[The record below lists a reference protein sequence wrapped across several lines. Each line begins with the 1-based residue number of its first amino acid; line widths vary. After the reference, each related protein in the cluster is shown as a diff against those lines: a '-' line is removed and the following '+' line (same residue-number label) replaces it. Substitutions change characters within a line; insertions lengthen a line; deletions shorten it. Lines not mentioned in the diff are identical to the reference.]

1 MDMDVFVEVLCT
13 VESSMSVSII
23 RVKRLGDKICTMRA
37 HRTALNADLSA
48 ALEVV
53 DKAIS
58 LANDARFK
66 DYFQP

>member
-37 HRTALNADLSA
+37 YRTALNADLSA